1 MSNVYLLY
9 GENDYLINKK
19 IEEIKYKY
27 NNYDI
32 VSYDMTIDNISSSVE
47 DLSMNSLFSTDKIV
61 ICYNCV
67 FLNNT
72 KCDID
77 HKIDYLSE
85 YLKNASSNILILVTD
100 TIDKRKKIVNA
111 GF

>member
-1 MSNVYLLY
+1 MTETGSLFSCCTELGDTGICFPLDLMIFMSNVYLLY

-47 DLSMNSLFSTDKIV
+47 DLSMNSLFSTIS
-61 ICYNCV
+61 
-67 FLNNT
+67 FLR
-72 KCDID
+72 
-77 HKIDYLSE
+77 
-85 YLKNASSNILILVTD
+85 ASSL
-100 TIDKRKKIVNA
+100 
-111 GF
+111 F